1 MRKWLLYGCLFMAS
15 VAKAQVHGELQQFL
29 SLRNNSWGDGDSS
42 LFAKQAVKKSS
53 LSIQAGWQQING
65 PQQGRNSLFFTSKA
79 GRHAYATLEGHLT
92 AGKWKFHF
100 QPMIL
105 MHQPDTMAEK
115 QLILPTDNWIGYW
128 IRYMKWIN
136 KLDDRNHAQTG
147 NQSRFLPGNTHLSFD
162 GKRLRAIMGYRQVHW
177 GPSKGDA
184 LILGKNSPAFLQAAI
199 GTGEKGIAVL
209 KGHIKWELLAGLLAS
224 PQFAYDDNGF
234 KEAGASIVLPK
245 REQQRFVNGFD
256 INYTR
261 GKKAAF
267 TVGLNHLSMFYPDK
281 EKRVHR
287 YFPLLSYPF
296 SLKAPLENEPASMGS
311 MYVKLK
317 VPADHLEIWAE
328 YGYADRGIFPLSP
341 LLQDTAKY
349 GYTFGVS
356 KLKPIG
362 AKKFIELFSQ
372 VGYLQANTLYQA
384 GAANSWYTHA
394 TIRQGFSNDGMV
406 LGNGIGPGGTAAYF
420 AISLLT
426 PKNAVGTFFERRMR
440 NKDFF
445 YSTFYR
451 GAGLPGP
458 FERQWMDLRWGGYI
472 SFLTGGKLRHHINVT
487 WIKSYAH
494 QWQIKPVAA
503 GFYKDYAIDKTGFRV
518 SYELR
523 LQDLL

>member
-1 MRKWLLYGCLFMAS
+1 MKKFLLYIFLMIGLF
-15 VAKAQVHGELQQFL
+15 AKGQVHSELKQFL
-29 SLRNNSWGDGDSS
+29 TLRNNSWGIEDSS
-42 LFAKQAVKKSS
+42 LAKDAAKKSS
-53 LSIQAGWQQING
+53 LSVQAGWQQING

-79 GRHAYATLEGHLT
+79 GRHAYASLEGHVA
-92 AGKWKFHF
+92 AGKWSLHF

-105 MHQPDTMAEK
+105 LHQPDTTAEK
-115 QLILPTDNWIGYW
+115 QLILPTDYWIGFW
-128 IRYMKWIN
+128 TRYMKWIN
-136 KLDDRNHAQTG
+136 KLDDRVHAKSVKE
-147 NQSRFLPGNTHLSFD
+147 NRFLPGNTYLSFD
-162 GKRLRAIMGYRQVHW
+162 GERVRGVLGYRQVHW
-177 GPSKGDA
+177 GPAIGDA
-184 LILGKNSPAFLQAAI
+184 LILGRNSPAFLQASIAA
-199 GTGEKGIAVL
+199 GEKGMAAL
-209 KGHIKWELLAGLLAS
+209 KGHIKWELLVGLLAS
-224 PQFAYDDNGF
+224 PELVYDDNGF
-234 KEAGASIVLPK
+234 KEGGVSIVRPK
-245 REQQRFVNGFD
+245 PDQQRFVNGFD
-256 INYTR
+256 IYYTR

-311 MYVKLK
+311 MYLKLK
-317 VPADHLEIWAE
+317 IPADHLEMWAE
-328 YGYADRGIFPLSP
+328 YGYADRAIFPLSP

-349 GYTFGVS
+349 GYSFGVS

-362 AKKFIELFSQ
+362 AKKFIEIFSQ
-372 VGYLQANTLYQA
+372 IGYLQANTIHQA

-406 LGNGIGPGGTAAYF
+406 LGNGIGPGGTSAYF
-420 AISLLT
+420 AISLLSK
-426 PKNAVGTFFERRMR
+426 KNAVGTYFERRMH

-451 GAGLPGP
+451 GMGLPGP
-458 FERQWMDLRWGGYI
+458 FERQWMDLRWGGYF
-472 SFLTGGKLRHHINVT
+472 SFLTGKLRHHINLT

-518 SYELR
+518 SYELQ
-523 LQDLL
+523 LQDLF